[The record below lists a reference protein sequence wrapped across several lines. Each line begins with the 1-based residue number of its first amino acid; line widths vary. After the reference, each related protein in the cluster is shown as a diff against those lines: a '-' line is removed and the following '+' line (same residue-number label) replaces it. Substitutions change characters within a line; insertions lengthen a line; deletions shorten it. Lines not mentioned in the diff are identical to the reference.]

1 MNNSLKIMRV
11 SNSLLRLALTFI
23 SCGFLMISSSSTIL
37 AQEILEYPTLGV
49 KVTVPFGFGYEENED
64 GLVLYTNQYPD
75 TYFIL
80 AQHQYNHIDELKKI
94 AEEPYEEKSIGLKLT
109 KSGDIEL
116 VDDNAIAAYFTGNV
130 GNNKASAFILG
141 RLNPFGKGV
150 SIIGLTIDQNL
161 DKEILRTNVIDINNG
176 VVLEEITMSAE
187 IIEWI
192 EKLKNTRLEY
202 RTSYSSNS
210 YTSGSIS
217 GYTSSSEAIELCSD
231 GYFNY
236 SGSSNTSMS
245 SGGLG
250 VLGSSNSSKKGNG
263 QWSIEENNSK
273 EPVLLL
279 KYYNGSV
286 EEYSMYYNKG
296 YLYLNDYK
304 YTIGRGQEYGPSCK

>member
-1 MNNSLKIMRV
+1 MRF
-11 SNSLLRLALTFI
+11 SNSVHRLALTFI
-23 SCGFLMISSSSTIL
+23 SCGFIGVFLSSTIL
-37 AQEILEYPTLGV
+37 AQEILEYPTLGI
-49 KVTVPFGFGYEENED
+49 KVAVPFGFAYDENED
-64 GLVLYTNQYPD
+64 GLVLYSNKYPD

-94 AEEPYEEKSIGLKLT
+94 AEEPYEEKSIGLKLA

-141 RLNPFGKGV
+141 RLNPFGEGV

-217 GYTSSSEAIELCSD
+217 GYSSSSEAIELCRD

>member
-1 MNNSLKIMRV
+1 MRNSCSVSKI
-11 SNSLLRLALTFI
+11 ALTLI
-23 SCGFLMISSSSTIL
+23 ICGFLMISLSGTIL
-37 AQEILEYPTLGV
+37 AQEVLEYPTLGI
-49 KVTVPFGFGYEENED
+49 KVTVPYGFGYEENED
-64 GLVLYTNQYPD
+64 GLILYSNQYPD

-80 AQHQYNHIDELKKI
+80 AQHEYNHIDELKTI
-94 AEEPYEEKSIGLKLT
+94 ADEPYEEKSISLKLT

-130 GNNKASAFILG
+130 GNNKATAFILA
-141 RLNPFGKGV
+141 RLNPFGEGI
-150 SIIGLTIDQNL
+150 SIIGLTINQNL
-161 DKEILRTNVIDINNG
+161 DKEILRTNVIELNKG

-192 EKLKNTRLEY
+192 EKLNNTRLEY

-210 YTSGSIS
+210 YTSGSVS
-217 GYTSSSEAIELCSD
+217 GYSSSSEAIELCSD

-250 VLGSSNSSKKGNG
+250 VLGNSNSSKKGNG
-263 QWSIEENNSK
+263 EWSIEENDSK

-304 YTIGRGQEYGPSCK
+304 YTIGRGQEYGPSCD

>member
-1 MNNSLKIMRV
+1 MWNSYCV
-11 SNSLLRLALTFI
+11 FRLALSLI
-23 SCGFLMISSSSTIL
+23 IYGFLMISLSSSIR
-37 AQEILEYPTLGV
+37 AQELLEYPTLGI
-49 KVTVPFGFGYEENED
+49 KVTVPYGFEYKED
-64 GLVLYTNQYPD
+64 EDALVLYSNQYPD

-80 AQHQYNHIDELKKI
+80 SQHEYNHIDELKNI
-94 AEEPYEEKSIGLKLT
+94 ANETYEESSIGLKLT

-116 VDDNAIAAYFTGNV
+116 IDDNAIAANFTGNI
-130 GNNKASAFILG
+130 GSNKASAFILG
-141 RLNPFGKGV
+141 KLNPFGEGISV
-150 SIIGLTIDQNL
+150 VGLTINQNVN
-161 DKEILRTNVIDINNG
+161 KEILRVKVIEINNG
-176 VVLEEITMSAE
+176 VVLEEITMSTE

-192 EKLKNTRLEY
+192 EKLENTRLEY

-210 YTSGSIS
+210 YTSGSVS
-217 GYTSSSEAIELCSD
+217 GYSSSSEAIELCSD
-231 GYFNY
+231 GHFNY

-250 VLGSSNSSKKGNG
+250 VLGNSNSSKKGNG
-263 QWSIEENNSK
+263 QWSIEENDSK

-304 YTIGRGQEYGPSCK
+304 YTIGRGQEYGPSCN

>member
-1 MNNSLKIMRV
+1 M
-11 SNSLLRLALTFI
+11 
-23 SCGFLMISSSSTIL
+23 
-37 AQEILEYPTLGV
+37 
-49 KVTVPFGFGYEENED
+49 
-64 GLVLYTNQYPD
+64 
-75 TYFIL
+75 
-80 AQHQYNHIDELKKI
+80 
-94 AEEPYEEKSIGLKLT
+94 
-109 KSGDIEL
+109 
-116 VDDNAIAAYFTGNV
+116 
-130 GNNKASAFILG
+130 
-141 RLNPFGKGV
+141 
-150 SIIGLTIDQNL
+150 
-161 DKEILRTNVIDINNG
+161 
-176 VVLEEITMSAE
+176 LEEITMSAE

-192 EKLKNTRLEY
+192 EKLNNTRLEY

-217 GYTSSSEAIELCSD
+217 GYSSSSEAIELCSD

-263 QWSIEENNSK
+263 EWSIQENDSK

-304 YTIGRGQEYGPSCK
+304 YTIGRGQEYGPSCD

>member
-1 MNNSLKIMRV
+1 MRNSCSVSKI
-11 SNSLLRLALTFI
+11 ALTLI
-23 SCGFLMISSSSTIL
+23 ICGFLMISLSGTIL
-37 AQEILEYPTLGV
+37 AQEVLEYPTLGI
-49 KVTVPFGFGYEENED
+49 KVTVPYGFGYEENED
-64 GLVLYTNQYPD
+64 GLILYSNQYPD

-80 AQHQYNHIDELKKI
+80 AQHEYNHIDELKTI
-94 AEEPYEEKSIGLKLT
+94 ADEPYEEKSISLKLT

-130 GNNKASAFILG
+130 GNNKATAFILA
-141 RLNPFGKGV
+141 RLNPFGEGI
-150 SIIGLTIDQNL
+150 SIIGLTINQNL
-161 DKEILRTNVIDINNG
+161 DKEILRTNVIELNKG

-192 EKLKNTRLEY
+192 EKLNNTRLEY

-217 GYTSSSEAIELCSD
+217 GYSSSSEAIELCSD

-263 QWSIEENNSK
+263 EWSIQENDSK

-304 YTIGRGQEYGPSCK
+304 YTIGRGQEYGPSCD